1 MDSTGKEYGILWQF
15 LAVIMVLLGLVS
27 RSPAAPAPT
36 NLDQADALLASPT
49 LDYPKAQQALALY
62 EGLPPDSP
70 SLLARLSR
78 TCFILGDLS
87 PAEERRRHYEKGLD
101 YAERLLAQEPNGVAG
116 HYWKALHLSGLAD
129 IGSQLQGFKLLP
141 QIMEELKRV
150 LTLDETYDDAGGHRV
165 LGRIYFE
172 APGWP
177 ISVGDKK
184 KSLQHL
190 ETAGRLAPENSTN
203 HLYLAETWL
212 AMGRKDEARI
222 ELEKVRQDGQHAL
235 TPSAL
240 EEDRREAYRLLK
252 EMRGGLP

>member
-1 MDSTGKEYGILWQF
+1 MLWQF
-15 LAVIMVLLGLVS
+15 LAVILVLLGSFSL
-27 RSPAAPAPT
+27 SPAAAAPP

-49 LDYPKAQQALALY
+49 LNYSKAQQAMALY
-62 EGLPPDSP
+62 EGLPQDSP
-70 SLLARLSR
+70 PLLARLSR

-87 PAEERRRHYEKGLD
+87 PAEERRRHYEKGLE
-101 YAERLLAQEPNGVAG
+101 YAERLLAQEPNRVAG
-116 HYWKALHLSGLAD
+116 HYWKAMHLSGLAD

-150 LTLDETYDDAGGHRV
+150 LALDETYEDAGAHRV

-190 ETAGRLAPENSTN
+190 ETAVRLAPENSTN

-212 AMGRKDEARI
+212 GMGRKDEART
-222 ELEKVRQDGQHAL
+222 ELEKVRQDGQHAF
-235 TPSAL
+235 TPSGL
-240 EEDRREAYRLLK
+240 EEDRREARRLLK
-252 EMRGGLP
+252 KMQEGK

>member
-1 MDSTGKEYGILWQF
+1 
-15 LAVIMVLLGLVS
+15 MVLLGLVS
-27 RSPAAPAPT
+27 LSPAAAAPAG
-36 NLDQADALLASPT
+36 LEQADALLASPT

-62 EGLPPDSP
+62 EGLPQDSP
-70 SLLARLSR
+70 PLLARRSR
-78 TCFILGDLS
+78 ACFILGDLS

-116 HYWKALHLSGLAD
+116 HYWKAMHLSGLAD

-150 LTLDETYDDAGGHRV
+150 LTLDETYEDAGGHRV

-172 APGWP
+172 APAWP

-212 AMGRKDEARI
+212 AMGRKDEART
-222 ELEKVRQDGQHAL
+222 ELEKVLQDGQHAF

-240 EEDRREAYRLLK
+240 EEDRREAQRLLK
-252 EMRGGLP
+252 EMQEGK